1 MVFVANAKE
10 ENKVY
15 NFALSSHARF
25 IKGERVA
32 RYQYSISRNLDI
44 NLNFD

>member
-15 NFALSSHARF
+15 NFALSSHAGL
-25 IKGERVA
+25 INCKGM
-32 RYQYSISRNLDI
+32 SSN
-44 NLNFD
+44 